1 MEKKRTTGNASNMA
15 ATRWLLCAAQLM
27 ALTALGFGLQFLVNT
42 TGGTLFLF
50 SSMGPLLMLVSCGI
64 VIGVAIAFFRK
75 RHSLFDFETIEPGQI
90 VFRQGDA
97 GDCAYF
103 VQSGEVE
110 VVRADGGGEVALA
123 KLRAGQYFGE
133 MALLSSELRNA
144 TVRAVATTKLA
155 RLGKR
160 NFLTM
165 LGAMPAARQDILK
178 TAQERA
184 LREGAR
190 PR

>member
-1 MEKKRTTGNASNMA
+1 MTTRG
-15 ATRWLLCAAQLM
+15 LLCAAQLL
-27 ALTALGFGLQFLVNT
+27 ALMALGFGLQFLVNT

-50 SSMGPLLMLVSCGI
+50 SSMGPLLMLVSWGI
-64 VIGVAIAFFRK
+64 VIGVAIVHFRK
-75 RHSLFDFETIEPGQI
+75 RHSLFDLETIEPGQV

-110 VVRADGGGEVALA
+110 VVRDDGGCDVVLA
-123 KLRAGQYFGE
+123 RLGAGQYFGE
-133 MALLSSELRNA
+133 MALLSSEPRNA
-144 TVRAVATTKLA
+144 TVRAAATTKLA

-165 LGAMPAARQDILK
+165 LSAMPAARQDILK

-184 LREGAR
+184 LEESAR
-190 PR
+190 S